1 VYSYSY
7 DETYPIAAYTGSA
20 ETEFEVLPHEAVS
33 AWTNDSTSHWNTC
46 SFPEC
51 SDESHVYNKADHTY
65 GGWKLEKAAT
75 DSEPGSKSHTCTVCG
90 YVQTVEIPAG
100 YAISSTPVTGGT
112 QLTLVIN
119 GATSADEN
127 ITWEYIEASADASA
141 NVVSIDNNGKVTFNE
156 TGIATVVAYVDGIKV
171 AQTKVLSTVAGTEIE
186 KEAVFSEPQTDP
198 KTGNSV
204 SVSAEI
210 PTAESYGITDGSTIE
225 LDLTPKA
232 IDADQEQVAAAVQG
246 QGTVKQIGGALDIS
260 LVLKDTEGN
269 TEKLTS
275 SEPITLT
282 VSIALSDEDRERIKQ
297 GTHTLKILHQ
307 IVDGLED
314 LGGDYDP
321 YADTIEII
329 FTTSHFSNFFVT
341 LVGDDP
347 TPAVETPSTVT
358 ETPAATTV
366 AAVSDVAAT
375 SADGTTLA
383 ATGDAFGALADMF
396 AGIAAAA
403 VALLGALIWRR
414 RKMQL

>member
-1 VYSYSY
+1 
-7 DETYPIAAYTGSA
+7 
-20 ETEFEVLPHEAVS
+20 
-33 AWTNDSTSHWNTC
+33 
-46 SFPEC
+46 
-51 SDESHVYNKADHTY
+51 
-65 GGWKLEKAAT
+65 
-75 DSEPGSKSHTCTVCG
+75 
-90 YVQTVEIPAG
+90 
-100 YAISSTPVTGGT
+100 
-112 QLTLVIN
+112 
-119 GATSADEN
+119 
-127 ITWEYIEASADASA
+127 
-141 NVVSIDNNGKVTFNE
+141 
-156 TGIATVVAYVDGIKV
+156 
-171 AQTKVLSTVAGTEIE
+171 LSTVAGAEIVTE
-186 KEAVFSEPQTDP
+186 AASSEPKTDP

-210 PTAESYGITDGSTIE
+210 PTAESYGINDDGTTIE

-269 TEKLTS
+269 TEKLTT

-321 YADTIEII
+321 YADTIEIT
-329 FTTSHFSNFFVT
+329 FTTSHFGNFFVT

-366 AAVSDVAAT
+366 AAVSDIDAT
-375 SADGTTLA
+375 STDGTTLA
-383 ATGDAFGALADMF
+383 ATGDAFGALTGVF